1 MPDLTGPIV
10 TEFMGPREVPTW
22 PCSVALKNVTK
33 FQCLLIND
41 YINKLLPACNFQ
53 NTQVGK

>member
-22 PCSVALKNVTK
+22 PLSVAMKNVVK
-33 FQCLLIND
+33 IQCLLMNG
-41 YINKLLPACNFQ
+41 YLNNLLPACY
-53 NTQVGK
+53 